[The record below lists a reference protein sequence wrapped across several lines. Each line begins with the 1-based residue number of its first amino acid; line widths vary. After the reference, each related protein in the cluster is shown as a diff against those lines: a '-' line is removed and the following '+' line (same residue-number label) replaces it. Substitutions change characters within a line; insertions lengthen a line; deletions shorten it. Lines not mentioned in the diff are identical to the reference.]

1 MFFNETPTCT
11 DTNNLRRA
19 DLEVGTNVLVSNSDG
34 SFFTPI
40 TVINDENLE
49 GLLCVHASNGSMTQV
64 EKNREVW
71 SVPANGWIKVD
82 NIPAEGVEVAAM
94 NDETLTLT
102 KGEINPASQGCYSL
116 GFAEEANAEAC
127 FFDLIKFKI

>member
-49 GLLCVHASNGSMTQV
+49 GLLCVHASNGSMTQL
-64 EKNREVW
+64 KKTEVCLYQLMD
-71 SVPANGWIKVD
+71 GLK
-82 NIPAEGVEVAAM
+82 
-94 NDETLTLT
+94 
-102 KGEINPASQGCYSL
+102 
-116 GFAEEANAEAC
+116 
-127 FFDLIKFKI
+127 LIIFQLKELK

>member
-49 GLLCVHASNGSMTQV
+49 GLLCVHASNGSMTQLKKTV
-64 EKNREVW
+64 KY
-71 SVPANGWIKVD
+71 GLYQLMDGLK
-82 NIPAEGVEVAAM
+82 
-94 NDETLTLT
+94 
-102 KGEINPASQGCYSL
+102 
-116 GFAEEANAEAC
+116 
-127 FFDLIKFKI
+127 LIIFQLKELK